1 MHQRLWVMRMI
12 NEILNHLSV
21 KALSRHDLARIVSLD
36 ELRTMGILRKLRES
50 NEIRVNG
57 YGLYERFYGYG
68 PGGAA

>member
-1 MHQRLWVMRMI
+1 MTPEEKI
-12 NEILNHLSV
+12 ITALSV
-21 KALSRHDLARIVSLD
+21 KALSRHDLARIVGLD

-68 PGGAA
+68 PGGGAA

>member
-1 MHQRLWVMRMI
+1 MTPDEKI
-12 NEILNHLSV
+12 ITALSV
-21 KALSRHDLARIVSLD
+21 KALSRRDLSRIVGLD

-50 NEIRVNG
+50 GEIRVNG

>member
-1 MHQRLWVMRMI
+1 MTPEEKI
-12 NEILNHLSV
+12 ITALSV
-21 KALSRHDLARIVSLD
+21 KALSRRDLSRIVGLD

-50 NEIRVNG
+50 GEIRVNG